1 MKLKK
6 LKWEVV
12 SSPRTPGDNAIGI
25 LTLNE
30 PEIMNAWGP
39 RMTLELDHVMDE
51 VRMHPTVRIMI
62 LTGAGGNFCAGGNFQ
77 VETIPLEREED
88 DWGLKGEYGELVT
101 WWMNDYFHIVAQ
113 NAAKKLEDLPQVTI
127 AAVDG
132 IAVGV
137 GLELACAC
145 DLRIATNR
153 ARFAELAVP
162 AGFMSEWSLPRTLP
176 QLIGQTRANEMFY
189 TGRFVY
195 AEEARDIGLINRFV
209 APEKL
214 MDETLAWAGQM
225 TSYPRRG
232 LLAAKETI
240 AFHQNASR
248 SEAGLKLEFD
258 RVCQIM
264 RSRDCAEGIEAF
276 KSKRPPVYQPDTPVH
291 RPGREFDPGRD
302 YGRDKGQR

>member
-12 SSPRTPGDNAIGI
+12 SSPRNPGDNAIGI
-25 LTLNE
+25 LSLNE

-39 RMTLELDHVMDE
+39 RMTLEFDHMMDE
-51 VRMHPTVRIMI
+51 IRMHPTVRIMI
-62 LTGAGGNFCAGGNFQ
+62 LTGAGDNFCAGGNFQ

-113 NAAKKLEDLPQVTI
+113 NAAKKLEDLPQITI

-145 DLRIATNR
+145 DLRIATER
-153 ARFAELAVP
+153 VRFAELAVP
-162 AGFMSEWSLPRTLP
+162 AGFMSEWSLPRSLP

-195 AEEARDIGLINRFV
+195 AEEAEDIGLINRAV

-225 TSYPRRG
+225 TSYPRLG

-240 AFHQNASR
+240 AFHQHASR
-248 SEAGLKLEFD
+248 SEQGLKLEFD

-276 KSKRPPVYQPDTPVH
+276 KAKRQPVYGKGKPMQ
-291 RPGREFDPGRD
+291 RPGREYDPGRE
-302 YGRDKGQR
+302 YSKRRRAR

>member
-30 PEIMNAWGP
+30 PDVMNAWGP
-39 RMTLELDHVMDE
+39 RMTLEFDHLLDVI
-51 VRMHPTVRIMI
+51 RTHPTVRIVI
-62 LTGAGGNFCAGGNFQ
+62 VTGAGGNFCAGGNFQ

-101 WWMNDYFHIVAQ
+101 WWMNDYFHVVAQ
-113 NAAKKLEDLPQVTI
+113 VAAKKLEDLPQVTI

-132 IAVGV
+132 IAVGI
-137 GLELACAC
+137 GLELACGC
-145 DLRIATNR
+145 DLRIASDR

-162 AGFMSEWSLPRTLP
+162 AGFMSEWDLPRILP

-195 AEEARDIGLINRFV
+195 SEEARDIGLINRV
-209 APEKL
+209 VPPEKL
-214 MDETLAWAGQM
+214 LEETIVWAGQM
-225 TSYPRRG
+225 TSYPRLG

-240 AFHQNASR
+240 AFHQNANR
-248 SEAGLKLEFD
+248 NEAGLKLEYD

-264 RSRDCAEGIEAF
+264 RTTDCAEGIDAF
-276 KSKRPPVYQPDTPVH
+276 KSKRAPVYQPNTPMH
-291 RPGREFDPGRD
+291 RPGREWDPGRN
-302 YGRDKGQR
+302 YGKGK